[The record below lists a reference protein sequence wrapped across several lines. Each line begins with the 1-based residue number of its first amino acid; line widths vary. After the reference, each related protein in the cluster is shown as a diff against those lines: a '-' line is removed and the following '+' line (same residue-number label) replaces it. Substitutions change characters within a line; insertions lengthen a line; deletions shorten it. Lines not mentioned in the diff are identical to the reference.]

1 MMSGDA
7 SDAGAGEDPA
17 SRVSPTGAHHLS
29 RHPSGDHQI
38 IGLITL
44 FTSAIFVVVGAVWAL
59 AAVGGWWML
68 ALAVAIHL
76 LASAVVLAEVA
87 AVMTDQSL
95 TLAVIDRVSSR
106 RKAHRARPDTDTDTR

>member
-1 MMSGDA
+1 MMSTNAPNTGTDQ
-7 SDAGAGEDPA
+7 DPT
-17 SRVSPTGAHHLS
+17 SQVSGTVAQHLS

-44 FTSAIFVVVGAVWAL
+44 FTTAILVVVGAVWAL

-68 ALAVAIHL
+68 ALAVAVHL
-76 LASAVVLAEVA
+76 SASAIVLAEVA

-95 TLAVIDRVSSR
+95 TLAVIDRVTSR
-106 RKAHRARPDTDTDTR
+106 RAARGNRHVTR